1 MVDDDNNDDADP
13 GGADGAILLVA
24 DVAVVN
30 VDPFK
35 EVLVVVVG
43 VVATTC
49 DLTLTAGGALLLVVG
64 AADIDAIWYMDE
76 MKRNEYWFVPALWF
90 LSLHFNI
97 I

>member
-1 MVDDDNNDDADP
+1 MVDDNNDDADP

-24 DVAVVN
+24 DVAVN

-35 EVLVVVVG
+35 EVLVVVV

-64 AADIDAIWYMDE
+64 AADIDAIW
-76 MKRNEYWFVPALWF
+76 
-90 LSLHFNI
+90 
-97 I
+97 

>member
-1 MVDDDNNDDADP
+1 MVDDNNDDADP

-24 DVAVVN
+24 DVAVN

-35 EVLVVVVG
+35 EVLVVV

-64 AADIDAIWYMDE
+64 AADIDAIW
-76 MKRNEYWFVPALWF
+76 
-90 LSLHFNI
+90 
-97 I
+97 

>member
-1 MVDDDNNDDADP
+1 MGVSFIAEAADVDVDSASVVDDNNDDANP

-24 DVAVVN
+24 DVAVN

-35 EVLVVVVG
+35 EVLVVVVVV

-64 AADIDAIWYMDE
+64 AADIDAIW
-76 MKRNEYWFVPALWF
+76 
-90 LSLHFNI
+90 
-97 I
+97 